1 MCLGI
6 PGVIVEIS
14 ADDDIAQV
22 EVAGVRR
29 AINVGLVRDSDLQP
43 GEWILIHM
51 GFALSRIDEDEAID
65 ALDFLQEVSDA
76 YTGELAA
83 QAMPGDRN
91 ARGGRAEAGQADAPQ
106 ANAPT
111 TGASRRTSSGP
122 ARSGSETNTV
132 PTPRSASTR

>member
-14 ADDDIAQV
+14 ADNDIAQV

-29 AINVGLVRDSDLQP
+29 AINVGLVRDSDLRP

-76 YTGELAA
+76 YTGELTA

-91 ARGGRAEAGQADAPQ
+91 PRRAGAGPAQP
-106 ANAPT
+106 NAPT
-111 TGASRRTSSGP
+111 TDASRRTSSGP

>member
-6 PGVIVEIS
+6 PGVVVEIS
-14 ADDDIAQV
+14 DDSDIAQV

-29 AINVGLVRDSDLQP
+29 AINIGLIRDSALQP

-76 YTGELAA
+76 YTGELTASSN
-83 QAMPGDRN
+83 RS
-91 ARGGRAEAGQADAPQ
+91 RESGQPQ
-106 ANAPT
+106 PNAPT
-111 TGASRRTSSGP
+111 TGANRRTSSGP
-122 ARSGSETNTV
+122 ARSGNDTNTV
-132 PTPRSASTR
+132 ATPRSASTR